1 MSGMNPQRPCLL
13 LIRGLGHSGTTILDL
28 ALGAHPQ
35 VMGLGEAARILET
48 PKPGEEARGPA
59 VLRGPG
65 RRQRRCTCGETAED
79 CPIWG
84 PALDWLVTHEE
95 WSLPDKMGKLMQ
107 LAAALPSSSGE
118 THRVLVDSFQ
128 DELELAQGMPE
139 DVDVRV
145 IHLVRDVRSWLHSRL
160 KAARQSPQPLP
171 EIRTLLR
178 WWYVN
183 RKFDRALQRCG
194 RPVFRLGYE
203 ELALQPER
211 SLRLLCDWLG
221 LAFSDQMLAPSAHS
235 TSHLLAG
242 NRMRFDHDRSRAISY
257 DAAWMASH
265 EWLIPAALLIPAVS
279 ALNRKLVYSNK
290 LVDG

>member
-1 MSGMNPQRPCLL
+1 MSRMPTLL

-48 PKPGEEARGPA
+48 PKPGEETRGPA
-59 VLRGPG
+59 MLRGPG
-65 RRQRRCTCGETAED
+65 RRQRRCTCGETAAD

-95 WSLPDKMGKLMQ
+95 WSLPDKMGQLMQ
-107 LAAALPSSSGE
+107 LASALPSSSGE
-118 THRVLVDSFQ
+118 PHRVLVDSFQ
-128 DELELAQGMPE
+128 DELVLPEAMPV
-139 DVDVRV
+139 DMDVRV

-160 KAARQSPQPLP
+160 KAARQSAQPLP
-171 EIRTLLR
+171 ELRTLLR

-183 RKFDRALQRCG
+183 RKFDRVLQRCG

-211 SLRLLCDWLG
+211 SLRLLCQWLD
-221 LAFSDQMLAPSAHS
+221 LPFFEQMLTPGAHS
-235 TSHLLAG
+235 TSHLLSG
-242 NRMRFDHDRSRAISY
+242 NRMRFDQDRSRSIRY
-257 DAAWMASH
+257 DAAWMASR
-265 EWLIPAALLIPAVS
+265 EWLIPAALMIPGVA
-279 ALNRKLVYSNK
+279 ALNRNLVYSNK
-290 LVDG
+290 LVDC

>member
-1 MSGMNPQRPCLL
+1 MTPQRPCLL

-48 PKPGEEARGPA
+48 PKPGEETRGPA

-65 RRQRRCTCGETAED
+65 RRQRRCTCGETAAE

-95 WSLPDKMGKLMQ
+95 WSLPDKMGQLMQ

-118 THRVLVDSFQ
+118 SYRVLVDSFQ
-128 DELELAQGMPE
+128 DELVLPQAMPE
-139 DVDVRV
+139 SVDVRV

-160 KAARQSPQPLP
+160 KAARQSAQPLP
-171 EIRTLLR
+171 ELRTLLR

-203 ELALQPER
+203 ELSLQPER
-211 SLRLLCDWLG
+211 SLQLLCDWLA
-221 LAFSDQMLAPSAHS
+221 LPYSDQMLSPGANS
-235 TSHLLAG
+235 TSHILSG
-242 NRMRFDHDRSRAISY
+242 NRMRFDPARSRAIRY
-257 DAAWMASH
+257 DAAWMASND
-265 EWLIPAALLIPAVS
+265 WLVRTALLIPAV
-279 ALNRKLVYSNK
+279 AGLNRKLVYSNDV
-290 LVDG
+290 LQS

>member
-1 MSGMNPQRPCLL
+1 MSRPPTLL

-28 ALGAHPQ
+28 ALGAHPL

-48 PKPGEEARGPA
+48 PKPGEETRGPA

-65 RRQRRCTCGETAED
+65 RWQRRCTCGETAAD

-84 PALDWLVTHEE
+84 PALDWLVTHEGL
-95 WSLPDKMGKLMQ
+95 SLPDKMNQLMQ
-107 LAAALPSSSGE
+107 LATALPPSSGE
-118 THRVLVDSFQ
+118 LYQVLVDSFQ
-128 DELELAQGMPE
+128 DELVLPEAMPE

-160 KAARQSPQPLP
+160 KAARQSSQPLP
-171 EIRTLLR
+171 GLRTVMR

-203 ELALQPER
+203 ELALQPEQ
-211 SLRLLCDWLG
+211 SLRLLCDWLD
-221 LAFSDQMLAPSAHS
+221 LPFTDQMLAPGAHS
-235 TSHLLAG
+235 TSHLLSG
-242 NRMRFDHDRSRAISY
+242 NRMRFDHDRSQSIRY
-257 DAAWMASH
+257 DAAWMASR
-265 EWLIPAALLIPAVS
+265 EWLIPASHLIPGVA

>member
-1 MSGMNPQRPCLL
+1 MNSQRPCLL

-48 PKPGEEARGPA
+48 PKPGEEKRGPA
-59 VLRGPG
+59 VLRGPE
-65 RRQRRCTCGETAED
+65 RRERRCTCGASAAD
-79 CPIWG
+79 CSIWG

-95 WSLPDKMGKLMQ
+95 WSLPDKMSHLMQ
-107 LAAALPSSSGE
+107 LAAAVPSSKGVS
-118 THRVLVDSFQ
+118 HQVLVDSFQ
-128 DELELAQGMPE
+128 DELALAQGMPE

-160 KAARQSPQPLP
+160 KAARQTAQPLP
-171 EIRTLLR
+171 GLRTLLR

-211 SLRLLCDWLG
+211 SLRLLCEWLG
-221 LAFSDQMLAPSAHS
+221 LPFSGQMLAPGVNS

-242 NRMRFDHDRSRAISY
+242 NRMRFDHDRSQSIRY
-257 DAAWMASH
+257 DAAWMASR
-265 EWLIPAALLIPAVS
+265 EWLIPASLLIPGVAD
-279 ALNRKLVYSNK
+279 LNRKLVYSNN

>member
-1 MSGMNPQRPCLL
+1 MSRSPTLL

-35 VMGLGEAARILET
+35 VMGLGEAARILAT
-48 PKPGEEARGPA
+48 PKPGEESRGPA
-59 VLRGPG
+59 MLRGPL
-65 RRQRRCTCGETAED
+65 RRQRFCTCGVSAAD

-84 PALDWLVTHEE
+84 PALDWLCSHET
-95 WSLPDKMGKLMQ
+95 WTLPDKMRHLMR
-107 LAAALPSSSGE
+107 LAAAVPAASSGE
-118 THRVLVDSFQ
+118 PHQVLVDSFQ
-128 DELELAQGMPE
+128 DELVLPQSMPS

-160 KAARQSPQPLP
+160 RAARQSGRPLP
-171 EIRTLLR
+171 ELRTLLR

-183 RKFDRALQRCG
+183 RKFDRVLQQCG

-211 SLRLLCDWLG
+211 SLQLICEWL
-221 LAFSDQMLAPSAHS
+221 AVPFSDQMLAPGAHS
-235 TSHLLAG
+235 TSHLLSG
-242 NRMRFDHDRSRAISY
+242 NRMRFDRDRSRSIHY
-257 DAAWMASH
+257 DAAWMASRDRLIH
-265 EWLIPAALLIPAVS
+265 TSVLIPGVA

-290 LVDG
+290 LVNPG